1 MIEIFL
7 SLQDPRELP
16 KGSRDPLGY
25 EVIWTR
31 YGRKVVSN
39 LTTITGSIEE
49 FLTALLGFEL
59 SWTTDSDEQKNRFIR
74 YEQVAGYLR
83 EYANRLEPQRK
94 PGGFV
99 RGVTRVAKRLEEL
112 EARDN
117 GFITV
122 SKDGRDMILSSQAAY
137 GLWGLYSTA
146 LEISG
151 LIEARKVTPKGKEI
165 VESMMRGDAG
175 LMEFLNGFVENEV
188 SQLSLQEVREYADRF
203 VALLQGG
210 AQRMLL
216 EVLLRGDEKSLQPE
230 LFDFLE
236 SLDEAG
242 YEELGGDVWKLVEA
256 CRQAG
261 GRLGRALDDIERLDR
276 TLWLSSAFFDY
287 LRLPQWSGKGLSE
300 AIEEL
305 KKGASERAVGL
316 LELPADLTIPEL
328 TAFRRAWNEGAWMEA
343 AKRLL
348 KRHADIMSQ
357 REGAPWVE
365 VESGGKLKIR
375 VEAPNAT
382 FDPSKPGHIYD
393 YFLGAYL
400 RIYEA
405 YRKGRR

>member
-1 MIEIFL
+1 MDLFL

-59 SWTTDSDEQKNRFIR
+59 SWTTDSDEQKKRFIR
-74 YEQVAGYLR
+74 YEQLAGYLR
-83 EYANRLEPQRK
+83 EYANRLEPQKK

-99 RGVTRVAKRLEEL
+99 RGVTRVTERLEKL
-112 EARDN
+112 EASKNR
-117 GFITV
+117 FITV
-122 SKDGRDMILSSQAAY
+122 SADRRDMILSSQAAY

-151 LIEARKVTPKGKEI
+151 LIDARKVTPRGKEI
-165 VESMMRGDAG
+165 VEAMMREDAG
-175 LMEFLNGFVENEV
+175 LMEFLKGFVEKEV
-188 SQLSLQEVREYADRF
+188 SQLSLQDVREHADRF
-203 VALLQGG
+203 AALLQG
-210 AQRMLL
+210 AAWRMLL

-230 LFDFLE
+230 LFKFLE
-236 SLDEAG
+236 SLDEAR
-242 YEELGGDVWKLVEA
+242 YEAIGGDVWKLVEF
-256 CRQAG
+256 CQREG
-261 GRLGRALDDIERLDR
+261 GLLGRALDEIERLDR
-276 TLWLSSAFFDY
+276 TLWLSGAFFDY
-287 LRLPQWSGKGLSE
+287 LRLPQWSGKELDV

-305 KKGASERAVGL
+305 KRGEPERSL
-316 LELPADLTIPEL
+316 SLPELPADLAVQEIS
-328 TAFRRAWNEGAWMEA
+328 AFRRAWNEGAWMEA
-343 AKRLL
+343 AKTLL
-348 KRHADIMSQ
+348 TRHEAIMRQ

-365 VESGGKLKIR
+365 VKSGGKLKIR
-375 VEAPNAT
+375 VEAPNAS

-393 YFLGAYL
+393 YFLGSYL

-405 YRKGRR
+405 YRRGRR